1 MFLPKKYYAEL
12 RYLRSVQKS
21 FVPAKNI
28 TLWFTLCSK
37 RSSRY
42 FFLPKKTSIYAIS
55 RAEFFSCQKNAGF
68 SAFQPLLRHATSLH
82 VTCTTDKYCFYARK
96 GVKNAKNEKC
106 WKLDDLFSRAVL
118 AYKFKR
124 GASPSP
130 TRAAPHYESE
140 KIKKY
145 LTLPLKKS
153 MFLIIF
159 YSCQKK
165 NLKSRFFW
173 YFFIP
178 AKKKTSIFATSTA
191 STSRHVTPRH
201 V

>member
-1 MFLPKKYYAEL
+1 MFEAF
-12 RYLRSVQKS
+12 KS
-21 FVPAKNI
+21 IFFPAK
-28 TLWFTLCSK
+28 
-37 RSSRY
+37 
-42 FFLPKKTSIYAIS
+42 KKTTIYAIS

-165 NLKSRFFW
+165 IKKVDFFDI
-173 YFFIP
+173 FLFLP
-178 AKKKTSIFATSTA
+178 KKKRSFST
-191 STSRHVTPRH
+191 
-201 V
+201 

>member
-1 MFLPKKYYAEL
+1 MFFTAKKKYYGESS
-12 RYLRSVQKS
+12 YLISFQVEVCSCQKNIMLNYAMWEVFKS
-21 FVPAKNI
+21 TFVPAKNI

-124 GASPSP
+124 GASLSP

-140 KIKKY
+140 KI
-145 LTLPLKKS
+145 
-153 MFLIIF
+153 
-159 YSCQKK
+159 
-165 NLKSRFFW
+165 
-173 YFFIP
+173 
-178 AKKKTSIFATSTA
+178 
-191 STSRHVTPRH
+191 
-201 V
+201 